1 MKMEAKT
8 KISKA
13 SKLLRKAL
21 RALRG
26 KASVLRARFF
36 FLASLRRRTAM
47 VGAASRHLR
56 VLMPDRRRD
65 TVEDHRNALALPMA
79 TAVEDEQAPPH
90 GVDAAGLSEL
100 FQESVGDNDDGG
112 YPDWTHSLFDDG
124 NDNLQD
130 DDVEEE
136 TEPGAVCEAVKDDR
150 LADDEPS
157 VMDVIRRCRERDGV
171 EFNVDEEIDHAADM
185 FIRRVRSR
193 MNLNNRSF

>member
-1 MKMEAKT
+1 MEAKT

-13 SKLLRKAL
+13 AELLRKAL

-56 VLMPDRRRD
+56 ALMPGRRRD
-65 TVEDHRNALALPMA
+65 AAEDHRDALAPSMA
-79 TAVEDEQAPPH
+79 AAVEDEQPPPH

-100 FQESVGDNDDGG
+100 FQEIDDGG

-124 NDNLQD
+124 NDDLQD
-130 DDVEEE
+130 DYLDEEE
-136 TEPGAVCEAVKDDR
+136 EPGALCEAVEEDR
-150 LADDEPS
+150 LADDEQS
-157 VMDVIRRCRERDGV
+157 VMDVIRRCREGDGV
-171 EFNVDEEIDHAADM
+171 EFNVDEEIDYAADM